1 MERTKVYADRIK
13 HLPPYLFAAIDKAKQ
28 EARARGVDVIDLSVG
43 DPDLPTPLHIIEA
56 LNLAAKDPS
65 NHQYPSYEGKLAF
78 RKAVADWYNRT
89 FNVTLDPEKEVL
101 TLIGSKEGIA
111 HAPLAFINPG
121 DAALIPDPAYPVYR
135 TATAFAGG
143 EPVIMPLLRENGFLP
158 DLDAI
163 DPASARKAKMMF
175 LNYPNNPVGASA
187 DRAFFKKLID
197 FAKDYGIIVMHDNPY
212 SEIYYDGQRS
222 ISLLELEGAKDVA
235 VEFHSLSKTYN
246 MTGWRIGS
254 VVGNAEIVAGIGKI
268 KSNIDS
274 GTFGAVQDAGIAA
287 LQSPKSVVDDI
298 RKIYQH
304 RIEILYNALRDMGL
318 ELDKPRATL
327 YLWAW
332 VGGSSIEY
340 AARLLDR
347 TGIVATPGV
356 GFGKYGEG
364 YVRFSIT
371 QATDR
376 IEEAVVRLEK
386 MAQCELQFLSKFGGS
401 LIARKLFCKRCRG

>member
-1 MERTKVYADRIK
+1 MYADRIK
-13 HLPPYLFAAIDKAKQ
+13 NLPPYLFAGIDKAKQ

-43 DPDLPTPLHIIEA
+43 DPDLPTPDHIVQA
-56 LNLAAKDPS
+56 LKRAVDDSS

-78 RKAVADWYNRT
+78 RKAVADWYKKT
-89 FNVTLDPEKEVL
+89 FDVDLDPKDEVL

-121 DAALIPDPAYPVYR
+121 DLALVPDPAYPVYR

-143 EPVIMPLLRENGFLP
+143 EPAVMPLLKENGFLP

-163 DPASARKAKMMF
+163 PAEIARRAKIMF
-175 LNYPNNPVGASA
+175 LNYPNNPIGATAS
-187 DRAFFKKLID
+187 RKFFEELVD
-197 FAKDYGIIVMHDNPY
+197 FARDNGIIIMHDNPY
-212 SEIYYDGQRS
+212 SEIYFDGNRS
-222 ISLLELEGAKDVA
+222 SSLLEVDGAKDVA

-254 VVGNAEIVAGIGKI
+254 VVGDADVIAGIGKI

-287 LQSPKSVVDDI
+287 LNSPREVVDEI
-298 RKIYQH
+298 RQVYQQ
-304 RIEILYNALRDMGL
+304 RIDILYRALRDIGL
-318 ELDKPRATL
+318 ELERPRATL

-332 VGGSSIEY
+332 VGGSSIDY
-340 AARLLDR
+340 AAELLER

-356 GFGKYGEG
+356 GFGEHGEG
-364 YVRFSIT
+364 YIRFSIT
-371 QATDR
+371 RETKR
-376 IEEAVVRLEK
+376 VEEAARRLEK
-386 MAQCELQFLSKFGGS
+386 MKTRRIRATETGGN
-401 LIARKLFCKRCRG
+401 

>member
-1 MERTKVYADRIK
+1 MYADRIK
-13 HLPPYLFAAIDKAKQ
+13 NLPPYLFAAIDKAKQ
-28 EARARGVDVIDLSVG
+28 NAREKGVDVIDLSVG
-43 DPDLPTPLHIIEA
+43 DPDLPTPEHIVKA
-56 LNLAAKDPS
+56 LNRAAADPS

-78 RKAVADWYNRT
+78 RTAVAEWYKRT
-89 FNVTLDPEKEVL
+89 FSVDLDPKSEVL

-121 DAALIPDPAYPVYR
+121 DAALVPDPAYPVYR

-143 EPVIMPLLRENGFLP
+143 EPVIMPLLKENRFLP

-163 DPASARKAKMMF
+163 SPADAKRAKIMF
-175 LNYPNNPVGASA
+175 LNYPNNPIGASA
-187 DRAFFKKLID
+187 DRDFFKKLID
-197 FAKDYGIIVMHDNPY
+197 FARDYNIIIMHDNPY
-212 SEIYYDGQRS
+212 SETYYDDERS
-222 ISLLELEGAKDVA
+222 LSLLEMDGAKDVA

-254 VVGNAEIVAGIGKI
+254 VVGNAGVVAGIGKV

-274 GTFGAVQDAGIAA
+274 GTFGAVQDAGIVA
-287 LQSPKSVVDDI
+287 LNSPKSVVDEI
-298 RKIYQH
+298 RNVYRH
-304 RIEILYNALRDMGL
+304 RIEILYRALKDKGL
-318 ELDKPRATL
+318 ELEKPRATL

-340 AARLLDR
+340 AGRLLDE

-364 YVRFSIT
+364 YIRFSIT
-371 QATDR
+371 QPTAR
-376 IEEAVVRLEK
+376 IEEAVFRLEE
-386 MAQCELQFLSKFGGS
+386 MDS
-401 LIARKLFCKRCRG
+401 

>member
-1 MERTKVYADRIK
+1 MYADRIK
-13 HLPPYLFAAIDKAKQ
+13 NLPPYLFAGIDKAKQ

-43 DPDLPTPLHIIEA
+43 DPDLPTPDHIVQA
-56 LNLAAKDPS
+56 LKRAVDDSS

-78 RKAVADWYNRT
+78 RKAVADWYKKT
-89 FNVTLDPEKEVL
+89 FDVDLDPEDEVL

-121 DAALIPDPAYPVYR
+121 DLALVPDPAYPVYR

-143 EPVIMPLLRENGFLP
+143 EPVVMPLLKENGFLP

-163 DPASARKAKMMF
+163 PAEIARRAKIMF
-175 LNYPNNPVGASA
+175 LNYPNNPIGATAS
-187 DRAFFKKLID
+187 RKFFEELVD
-197 FAKDYGIIVMHDNPY
+197 FARDNGIIIMHDNPY
-212 SEIYYDGQRS
+212 SEIYFDGNRS
-222 ISLLELEGAKDVA
+222 SSLLEVDGAKDVA

-254 VVGNAEIVAGIGKI
+254 VVGDADVIAGIGKI

-287 LQSPKSVVDDI
+287 LNSPREVVDEI
-298 RKIYQH
+298 RQVYQQ
-304 RIEILYNALRDMGL
+304 RIDILYRALRDIGL
-318 ELDKPRATL
+318 ELERPRATL

-332 VGGSSIEY
+332 VGGSSIDY
-340 AARLLDR
+340 AAELLER

-356 GFGKYGEG
+356 GFREHGEG
-364 YVRFSIT
+364 YIRFSIT
-371 QATDR
+371 RETKR
-376 IEEAVVRLEK
+376 VEEAARRLEK
-386 MAQCELQFLSKFGGS
+386 MKTRRIRATETGGN
-401 LIARKLFCKRCRG
+401 

>member
-1 MERTKVYADRIK
+1 MYADRIK
-13 HLPPYLFAAIDKAKQ
+13 NLPPYLFAAIDKAKQ

-43 DPDLPTPLHIIEA
+43 DPDLPTPEHIVKA
-56 LNLAAKDPS
+56 LNRAAGDSS
-65 NHQYPSYEGKLAF
+65 NHQYPSYEGKLTF
-78 RKAVADWYNRT
+78 RTAVAEWYKRT
-89 FNVTLDPEKEVL
+89 FSIDLDPKSEVL

-121 DAALIPDPAYPVYR
+121 DAALVPDPAYPVYR

-143 EPVIMPLLRENGFLP
+143 EPLIMPLLKENRFLP

-163 DPASARKAKMMF
+163 SPQDARRAKIMF
-175 LNYPNNPVGASA
+175 LNYPNNPIGASA
-187 DRAFFKKLID
+187 DRSFFKKLID
-197 FAKDYGIIVMHDNPY
+197 FARDHNIIVMHDNPY
-212 SEIYYDGQRS
+212 SETYYDGERS
-222 ISLLELEGAKDVA
+222 LSLLEIKGAKDVA

-254 VVGNAEIVAGIGKI
+254 VVGNAEVVAGIGKI

-274 GTFGAVQDAGIAA
+274 GTFGAVQDAGIVA
-287 LQSPKSVVDDI
+287 LNSPNEVVDRM
-298 RKIYQH
+298 RKVYQH
-304 RIEILYNALRDMGL
+304 RIEILYRALKDMGL

-340 AARLLDR
+340 TGHLLEK
-347 TGIVATPGV
+347 TGIAATPGV

-364 YVRFSIT
+364 YIRFSIT
-371 QATDR
+371 QPTAR
-376 IEEAVVRLEK
+376 IEEAVARLEK
-386 MAQCELQFLSKFGGS
+386 MGK
-401 LIARKLFCKRCRG
+401 

>member
-1 MERTKVYADRIK
+1 MYADRIS

-43 DPDLPTPLHIIEA
+43 DPDLPTPGHIVEA
-56 LNLAAKDPS
+56 LSQAAKDPS

-78 RKAVADWYNRT
+78 RKAVADWYHQT
-89 FNVTLDPEKEVL
+89 FGVSLDPQKEVL

-121 DAALIPDPAYPVYR
+121 DAALVPDPAYPVYR

-143 EPVIMPLLRENGFLP
+143 EPVIMPLLQENRFLP

-163 DPASARKAKMMF
+163 DPKAARRAKLMF
-175 LNYPNNPVGASA
+175 LNYPNNPIGASA
-187 DRAFFKKLID
+187 DRAFFKKVVDYAQDYDLI
-197 FAKDYGIIVMHDNPY
+197 IMHDNPY

-222 ISLLELEGAKDVA
+222 LSILELEGAKDVA

-246 MTGWRIGS
+246 MTGWRIGA
-254 VVGNAEIVAGIGKI
+254 VVGNADVVAGIGKI

-287 LQSPKSVVDDI
+287 LQSPKEVVEEI

-304 RIEILYNALRDMGL
+304 RIKILYQALRELGL
-318 ELDKPRATL
+318 ELEKPRATL
-327 YLWAW
+327 YLWAYA
-332 VGGSSIEY
+332 GGSSIDY
-340 AARLLDR
+340 TARLLDK

-364 YVRFSIT
+364 YIRFSIT
-371 QATDR
+371 QATER
-376 IEEAVVRLEK
+376 IEQAAMRLEK
-386 MAQCELQFLSKFGGS
+386 MK
-401 LIARKLFCKRCRG
+401 

>member
-1 MERTKVYADRIK
+1 MYADRIK

-28 EARARGVDVIDLSVG
+28 EARAKGVDVIDLSVG
-43 DPDLPTPLHIIEA
+43 DPDLPTPGHIVEA
-56 LNLAAKDPS
+56 LSQAAKDPS

-78 RKAVADWYNRT
+78 RSAVADWYHQT
-89 FNVTLDPEKEVL
+89 FGVSLDPQKEVL

-121 DAALIPDPAYPVYR
+121 DVALVPDPAYPVYR

-143 EPVIMPLLRENGFLP
+143 EPVIMPLLRENRFLP

-163 DPASARKAKMMF
+163 DPAAAKKAKLMF
-175 LNYPNNPVGASA
+175 LNYPNNPIGASA
-187 DRAFFKKLID
+187 DRAFFRNLID
-197 FAKDYGIIVMHDNPY
+197 FARDYNIIIMHDNPY

-222 ISLLELEGAKDVA
+222 LSILELEGAKDVA

-246 MTGWRIGS
+246 MTGWRIGA
-254 VVGNAEIVAGIGKI
+254 VVGNADVVAGIGKI

-287 LQSPKSVVDDI
+287 LRSPKEVVDEI

-304 RIEILYNALRDMGL
+304 RIEILYQALRDLGL
-318 ELDKPRATL
+318 DLEKPRATL

-332 VGGSSIEY
+332 MGGSSINY
-340 AARLLDR
+340 TTRLLDR

-364 YVRFSIT
+364 YIRFSIT
-371 QATDR
+371 QATER
-376 IEEAVVRLEK
+376 IEQAVMRLEK
-386 MAQCELQFLSKFGGS
+386 MK
-401 LIARKLFCKRCRG
+401 

>member
-1 MERTKVYADRIK
+1 MYADRIK
-13 HLPPYLFAAIDKAKQ
+13 NLPPYLFAGIDKAKQ

-43 DPDLPTPLHIIEA
+43 DPDLPTPDHIVQA
-56 LNLAAKDPS
+56 LKLAVDDSS

-78 RKAVADWYNRT
+78 RKAVADWYKKT
-89 FNVTLDPEKEVL
+89 FDVDLDPKDEVL

-121 DAALIPDPAYPVYR
+121 DLALVPDPAYPVYR

-143 EPVIMPLLRENGFLP
+143 EPAVMPLLKENGFLP

-163 DPASARKAKMMF
+163 PAEIARRAKIMF
-175 LNYPNNPVGASA
+175 LNYPNNPIGATASRKFFEELVG
-187 DRAFFKKLID
+187 
-197 FAKDYGIIVMHDNPY
+197 FARNNDIIIMHDNPY
-212 SEIYYDGQRS
+212 SEIYFDGNRS
-222 ISLLELEGAKDVA
+222 SSLLEVDGAKDVA

-254 VVGNAEIVAGIGKI
+254 VVGDADVIAGIGKI

-287 LQSPKSVVDDI
+287 LNSPREVVDEI
-298 RKIYQH
+298 RQVYQQ
-304 RIEILYNALRDMGL
+304 RIDILYRALRDIGL
-318 ELDKPRATL
+318 ELERPRATL

-332 VGGSSIEY
+332 VGGSSIDY
-340 AARLLDR
+340 AAELLER

-356 GFGKYGEG
+356 GFGEHGEG
-364 YVRFSIT
+364 YIRFSIT
-371 QATDR
+371 RETKR
-376 IEEAVVRLEK
+376 VEEAARRLEK
-386 MAQCELQFLSKFGGS
+386 MKP
-401 LIARKLFCKRCRG
+401 

>member
-1 MERTKVYADRIK
+1 MYADRIK
-13 HLPPYLFAAIDKAKQ
+13 NLPPYLFAAIDKAKQ

-43 DPDLPTPLHIIEA
+43 DPDLPTPAHIVEA
-56 LNLAAKDPS
+56 LRQAAEDTS
-65 NHQYPSYEGKLAF
+65 NHQYPSYEGKLTF
-78 RKAVADWYNRT
+78 RTAVADWYKRT
-89 FNVTLDPEKEVL
+89 FNVDLDPRNEVL

-143 EPVIMPLLRENGFLP
+143 EPVVMPLLKENKFLP
-158 DLDAI
+158 DLEAI
-163 DPASARKAKMMF
+163 PSEVARRAKIMF
-175 LNYPNNPVGASA
+175 LNYPNNPIGATA
-187 DRAFFKKLID
+187 DRSFFQELVD
-197 FAKDYGIIVMHDNPY
+197 FAREYNIIIMHDNPY
-212 SEIYYDGQRS
+212 SEIYYDSHRS
-222 ISLLELEGAKDVA
+222 LSLLEIDGAKDVA

-254 VVGNAEIVAGIGKI
+254 VVGNSEVVAGIGKI

-287 LQSPKSVVDDI
+287 LRSPDRVVDDI

-304 RIEILYNALRDMGL
+304 RIEILYQALRDLGL
-318 ELDKPRATL
+318 ELEKPRATL

-340 AARLLDR
+340 AAQLLEK
-347 TGIVATPGV
+347 TGIVATPGL

-364 YVRFSIT
+364 YIRFSIT
-371 QATDR
+371 QPTKR

-386 MAQCELQFLSKFGGS
+386 MGP
-401 LIARKLFCKRCRG
+401 

>member
-1 MERTKVYADRIK
+1 MYADRIK
-13 HLPPYLFAAIDKAKQ
+13 NLPPYLFAAIDKAKTQ
-28 EARARGVDVIDLSVG
+28 ARSRGVDVIDLSVG
-43 DPDLPTPLHIIEA
+43 DPDLPTPEHISEA
-56 LNLAAKDPS
+56 LCRGAKDAS
-65 NHQYPSYEGKLAF
+65 NHQYPSYEGKLTF
-78 RKAVADWYNRT
+78 RSAVADWYRQT
-89 FNVTLDPEKEVL
+89 FSVDLDPGNEVL

-121 DAALIPDPAYPVYR
+121 DAALVPDPAYPVYR

-143 EPVIMPLLRENGFLP
+143 ESVIMPLLRENRFLP

-163 DPASARKAKMMF
+163 SPEDARRAKIMF
-175 LNYPNNPVGASA
+175 LNYPNNPIGASA
-187 DRAFFKKLID
+187 DKAFFKKVLD
-197 FAKDYGIIVMHDNPY
+197 FARDYDIIVMHDNPY
-212 SEIYYDGQRS
+212 SETYYDGNRS
-222 ISLLELEGAKDVA
+222 MSLLEMEGAKDVA

-254 VVGNAEIVAGIGKI
+254 VVGNAGVVAGIGKI

-274 GTFGAVQDAGIAA
+274 GTFGAVQDAGIVA
-287 LQSPKSVVDDI
+287 LQSPKSVVDGI
-298 RKIYQH
+298 RKIYQQ
-304 RIEILYNALRDMGL
+304 RIEILYRALKDLGL

-340 AARLLDR
+340 AGRLLEK

-371 QATDR
+371 QPTPR
-376 IEEAVVRLEK
+376 IEEAAARLERMGK
-386 MAQCELQFLSKFGGS
+386 
-401 LIARKLFCKRCRG
+401 

>member
-1 MERTKVYADRIK
+1 MYADRIK

-28 EARARGVDVIDLSVG
+28 EAKERGVDVIDLSVG
-43 DPDLPTPLHIIEA
+43 DPDLPTPAHIIEA
-56 LNLAAKDPS
+56 LNRAARDPS

-78 RKAVADWYNRT
+78 RKAMADWYQRT
-89 FNVTLDPEKEVL
+89 FGVSLDPGKEVL

-121 DAALIPDPAYPVYR
+121 DVALVPDPAYPVYR

-143 EPVIMPLLRENGFLP
+143 EPVVMPLLRENGFLP
-158 DLDAI
+158 DLEAI
-163 DPASARKAKMMF
+163 DPAIAKRAKLIF
-175 LNYPNNPVGASA
+175 VNYPNNPIGASA
-187 DRAFFKKLID
+187 DRKFFRELID
-197 FAKDYGIIVMHDNPY
+197 FARDYGIIVMHDNPY
-212 SEIYYDGQRS
+212 SEVYYDDERS
-222 ISLLELEGAKDVA
+222 LSILEMEGAKDVA

-254 VVGNAEIVAGIGKI
+254 VVGNAEVVAGIGKI

-287 LQSPKSVVDDI
+287 LQSPREVVDET
-298 RKIYQH
+298 RKVYRH
-304 RIEILYNALRDMGL
+304 RIEILYKALKDLGL
-318 ELDKPRATL
+318 DLEKPRATL

-340 AARLLDR
+340 AGRLLEKA
-347 TGIVATPGV
+347 GIVVTPGV

-364 YVRFSIT
+364 YIRFSIT
-371 QATDR
+371 QPTGR
-376 IEEAVVRLEK
+376 IEQAVERLE
-386 MAQCELQFLSKFGGS
+386 MM
-401 LIARKLFCKRCRG
+401 R

>member
-1 MERTKVYADRIK
+1 MYADRIK
-13 HLPPYLFAAIDKAKQ
+13 NLPPYLFAAIDKAKQ

-43 DPDLPTPLHIIEA
+43 DPDLPTPEHIVKA
-56 LNLAAKDPS
+56 LSRAAGDSS
-65 NHQYPSYEGKLAF
+65 NHQYPSYEGKLTF
-78 RKAVADWYNRT
+78 RTAVAEWYKRT
-89 FNVTLDPEKEVL
+89 FSVDLDPKSEVL

-121 DAALIPDPAYPVYR
+121 DAALVPDPAYPVYR

-143 EPVIMPLLRENGFLP
+143 EPLIMPLLKENRFLP

-163 DPASARKAKMMF
+163 SPQDARRAKIMF
-175 LNYPNNPVGASA
+175 VNYPNNPIGASA
-187 DRAFFKKLID
+187 DRSFFKKLID
-197 FAKDYGIIVMHDNPY
+197 FARDYNIIIMHDNPY
-212 SEIYYDGQRS
+212 SETYYDGERS
-222 ISLLELEGAKDVA
+222 LSLLEINGAKDVA

-254 VVGNAEIVAGIGKI
+254 VVGNASVVAGIGKI

-274 GTFGAVQDAGIAA
+274 GTFGAVQDAGVVA
-287 LQSPKSVVDDI
+287 LNSPKEVVDEM

-304 RIEILYNALRDMGL
+304 RIEILYRALKDMGL
-318 ELDKPRATL
+318 ELEKPRATL

-340 AARLLDR
+340 SGRLLEK

-364 YVRFSIT
+364 YIRFSIT
-371 QATDR
+371 QPTAR

-386 MAQCELQFLSKFGGS
+386 MGK
-401 LIARKLFCKRCRG
+401 

>member
-1 MERTKVYADRIK
+1 MYADRIK
-13 HLPPYLFAAIDKAKQ
+13 NLPPYLFAAIDKAEQ

-43 DPDLPTPLHIIEA
+43 DPDLPTPAHIVEA
-56 LNLAAKDPS
+56 LRQAAKDTS
-65 NHQYPSYEGKLAF
+65 NHQYPSYEGKLTF
-78 RKAVADWYNRT
+78 RNAVADWYKRT
-89 FNVTLDPEKEVL
+89 FNVDLDPGNEVL

-135 TATAFAGG
+135 TATIFAGG
-143 EPVIMPLLRENGFLP
+143 EPVVMPLLKENRFLP
-158 DLDAI
+158 DLEAI
-163 DPASARKAKMMF
+163 PADVARRAKIMF
-175 LNYPNNPVGASA
+175 LNYPNNPIGATA
-187 DRAFFKKLID
+187 DRSFFQELID
-197 FAKDYGIIVMHDNPY
+197 FAREYNIIVMHDNPY
-212 SEIYYDGQRS
+212 SEIYYDGERS
-222 ISLLELEGAKDVA
+222 LSLLEIEGAKDVA

-254 VVGNAEIVAGIGKI
+254 VVGNSEVVAGIGKI

-287 LQSPKSVVDDI
+287 LRSPDRVVDDI

-304 RIEILYNALRDMGL
+304 RIEILYQALRDLGL
-318 ELDKPRATL
+318 ELEKPRATL

-340 AARLLDR
+340 AAQLLEK
-347 TGIVATPGV
+347 TGIVATPGL

-364 YVRFSIT
+364 YIRFSIT
-371 QATDR
+371 QQTKR

-386 MAQCELQFLSKFGGS
+386 MGP
-401 LIARKLFCKRCRG
+401 

>member
-1 MERTKVYADRIK
+1 MYADRIK
-13 HLPPYLFAAIDKAKQ
+13 NLPPYLFAAIDKAKQ

-43 DPDLPTPLHIIEA
+43 DPDLPTPAHIVEA
-56 LNLAAKDPS
+56 LRQAAEDTS
-65 NHQYPSYEGKLAF
+65 NHQYPSYEGKLTF
-78 RKAVADWYNRT
+78 RTAVADWYKRT
-89 FNVTLDPEKEVL
+89 FNVDLDPRNEVL

-121 DAALIPDPAYPVYR
+121 DVALIPDPAYPVYR

-143 EPVIMPLLRENGFLP
+143 EPVIMPLLKENKFLP
-158 DLDAI
+158 DLEAI
-163 DPASARKAKMMF
+163 PSEVARRAKIMF
-175 LNYPNNPVGASA
+175 LNYPNNPIGATA
-187 DRAFFKKLID
+187 DRSFFQELVD
-197 FAKDYGIIVMHDNPY
+197 FAREYNIIVMHDNPY
-212 SEIYYDGQRS
+212 SEIYYEGQRS
-222 ISLLELEGAKDVA
+222 LSLLEIDGAKDVA

-254 VVGNAEIVAGIGKI
+254 VVGNSEVVAGIGKI

-287 LQSPKSVVDDI
+287 LQSPDRVVDDI

-304 RIEILYNALRDMGL
+304 RIEILYQALQDLGL
-318 ELDKPRATL
+318 DLEKPRATL

-332 VGGSSIEY
+332 VGGSSIQY
-340 AARLLDR
+340 AERLLEK
-347 TGIVATPGV
+347 TGIVATPGL

-364 YVRFSIT
+364 YIRFSIT
-371 QATDR
+371 QQTKR

-386 MAQCELQFLSKFGGS
+386 MGP
-401 LIARKLFCKRCRG
+401 

>member
-1 MERTKVYADRIK
+1 MYADRIK

-28 EARARGVDVIDLSVG
+28 EARAKGVDVIDLSVG
-43 DPDLPTPLHIIEA
+43 DPDLPTPAHIIEA
-56 LNLAAKDPS
+56 LCLAAKDPA
-65 NHQYPSYEGKLAF
+65 NHQYPSYEGKLTF
-78 RKAVADWYNRT
+78 RRAVADWYKRT
-89 FNVTLDPEKEVL
+89 FNVVLDPQKEVL

-121 DAALIPDPAYPVYR
+121 DVALVPDPAYPVYR

-143 EPVIMPLLRENGFLP
+143 ESMLMPLLRENGFLP

-163 DPASARKAKMMF
+163 DPATARKAKIMF
-175 LNYPNNPVGASA
+175 LNYPNNPIGASA

-197 FAKDYGIIVMHDNPY
+197 FARDYNIIIMHDNPY
-212 SEIYYDGQRS
+212 SEVYYDGERS
-222 ISLLELEGAKDVA
+222 LSLLELEGARDVA

-254 VVGNAEIVAGIGKI
+254 VVGNADVVAGIGKI

-287 LQSPKSVVDDI
+287 LQSPKGVVDEI
-298 RKIYQH
+298 RLVYQH
-304 RIEILYNALRDMGL
+304 RIEILYRALKDMGL

-340 AARLLDR
+340 AGRLLDR

-356 GFGKYGEG
+356 GFGQYGEG
-364 YVRFSIT
+364 YIRFSIT
-371 QATDR
+371 APTAR
-376 IEEAVVRLEK
+376 IEQAVERLERMK
-386 MAQCELQFLSKFGGS
+386 
-401 LIARKLFCKRCRG
+401 

>member
-1 MERTKVYADRIK
+1 MYADRIK
-13 HLPPYLFAAIDKAKQ
+13 NLPPYLFAAIDKAKQ

-43 DPDLPTPLHIIEA
+43 DPDLPTPAHIVEA
-56 LNLAAKDPS
+56 LRQAAEDTS
-65 NHQYPSYEGKLAF
+65 NHQYPSYEGKLTF
-78 RKAVADWYNRT
+78 RTAVADWYKRT
-89 FNVTLDPEKEVL
+89 FNVDLDPRNEVL

-121 DAALIPDPAYPVYR
+121 DVALIPDPAYPVYR

-143 EPVIMPLLRENGFLP
+143 EPVIMPLLKENKFLP
-158 DLDAI
+158 DLKAI
-163 DPASARKAKMMF
+163 PEDVARRAKIMF
-175 LNYPNNPVGASA
+175 LNYPNNPIGATA
-187 DRAFFKKLID
+187 DRSFFQELVD
-197 FAKDYGIIVMHDNPY
+197 FAREYNIIVMHDNPY
-212 SEIYYDGQRS
+212 SEIYYEGQRS
-222 ISLLELEGAKDVA
+222 LSLLEIDGAKDVA

-254 VVGNAEIVAGIGKI
+254 VVGNSEVVAGIGKI

-287 LQSPKSVVDDI
+287 LRSPDRVVDDI

-304 RIEILYNALRDMGL
+304 RIEILYQALQDLGL
-318 ELDKPRATL
+318 ELEKPRATL

-340 AARLLDR
+340 AAELLEK
-347 TGIVATPGV
+347 TGIVATPGL

-364 YVRFSIT
+364 YIRFSIT
-371 QATDR
+371 QQTKR

-386 MAQCELQFLSKFGGS
+386 MGP
-401 LIARKLFCKRCRG
+401 